1 MQFLLLVRYEGRP
14 YLPLYEN
21 ADHNPNRRNT
31 DMAAFDTNRY
41 STSPAGFAGH
51 IGQTFVSMTA
61 FDTAAKSAVR
71 VSLAD
76 RFGQYVATLAASYT
90 DWKDQR
96 ATRKALSALS
106 DRELDDIGLSRAD
119 LDTLR

>member
-1 MQFLLLVRYEGRP
+1 
-14 YLPLYEN
+14 
-21 ADHNPNRRNT
+21 
-31 DMAAFDTNRY
+31 MAAFDTNRF

-61 FDTAAKSAVR
+61 FDAAAQGAVR

-76 RFGQYVATLAASYT
+76 RFGAFVASVAASYA

-96 ATRKALSALS
+96 ATRIALSALS

-119 LDTLR
+119 LDALR

>member
-1 MQFLLLVRYEGRP
+1 
-14 YLPLYEN
+14 
-21 ADHNPNRRNT
+21 
-31 DMAAFDTNRY
+31 MAAFDTNRY

-61 FDTAAKSAVR
+61 FDATASGAVR
-71 VSLAD
+71 VSLVD
-76 RFGQYVATLAASYT
+76 RIAHALATLAATYA

-106 DRELDDIGLSRAD
+106 DRELDDIGLTRAD